1 MNIDSTK
8 QTLGPAGPAPATRA
22 DQTPTQKQIEAL
34 ASANDDQL
42 IEKAVQA
49 LHALN
54 HRATKIRNHKSEFG
68 KASYATALARE
79 TEFIHNLGATFLDAL
94 ALASRANVYT
104 LEVDR
109 SEDDEPCERKCL
121 LCDRVWVGGRRCRC
135 GTNITMAMPE
145 TLYVFDCGNGFRFH
159 LAEDAVSDEVL
170 DLASNIEPHDPSQS
184 QRETPRVGLTV
195 EAQKACVRL
204 AIDRLGRAGTDGP
217 NDQPDRERINE
228 EPFEIMD
235 APAGLDL
242 QVLEHLPVATTAQA
256 RSAIG
261 LARKSSVALD
271 VLLDHCRASPY
282 LVVHVEEAESG
293 APRYL
298 IAASDLGAEWV
309 CGLTQE
315 PVM

>member
-8 QTLGPAGPAPATRA
+8 QNLGPAPAT
-22 DQTPTQKQIEAL
+22 TPRRTSTQKQIEAL

-54 HRATKIRNHKSEFG
+54 HRATKIRNHKSEFR
-68 KASYATALARE
+68 KASIATALGRE
-79 TEFIHNLGATFLDAL
+79 TEFIHNLGATFLEAL
-94 ALASRANVYT
+94 ALAGRANVYT
-104 LEVDR
+104 FELDR
-109 SEDDEPCERKCL
+109 SEDDAPCERKCL
-121 LCDRVWVGGRRCRC
+121 LCNCEWVGGRWCYRCASD
-135 GTNITMAMPE
+135 ITMAMPE
-145 TLYVFDCGNGFRFH
+145 TLYVIDCGNGFRFH

-170 DLASNIEPHDPSQS
+170 DLAIEIEPHGPRQA
-184 QRETPRVGLTV
+184 QGEVPRVGLTV

-204 AIDRLGRAGTDGP
+204 AIDRLARTDGS
-217 NDQPDRERINE
+217 NDQPDRGRMDE
-228 EPFEIMD
+228 EPLEIVE

-242 QVLEHLPVATTAQA
+242 QVLEQLPVATTAQA
-256 RSAIG
+256 RSAIA
-261 LARKSSVALD
+261 LARKSSVSLD

-309 CGLTQE
+309 CGLR
-315 PVM
+315 

>member
-1 MNIDSTK
+1 MIIDSTK
-8 QTLGPAGPAPATRA
+8 QTLGPAPATGVH
-22 DQTPTQKQIEAL
+22 QTPTQKQIEAL

-54 HRATKIRNHKSEFG
+54 HRATKIRNHKSEFR
-68 KASYATALARE
+68 KASIAMVLGRE
-79 TEFIHNLGATFLDAL
+79 TEFIHNLGATFLEAL
-94 ALASRANVYT
+94 ALAGRANVYT
-104 LEVDR
+104 FELDR

-121 LCDRVWVGGRRCRC
+121 LCDCEWVGSRWCYRC
-135 GTNITMAMPE
+135 GSDITMAMPE
-145 TLYVFDCGNGFRFH
+145 TLYVIDCGNGFRFH
-159 LAEDAVSDEVL
+159 LAEASVSDEVL
-170 DLASNIEPHDPSQS
+170 ELAISIEPHDPRPP

-204 AIDRLGRAGTDGP
+204 AIDRLARASTDS

-228 EPFEIMD
+228 EPFEIVE

-242 QVLEHLPVATTAQA
+242 QVLEHLPIATTAQA
-256 RSAIG
+256 RSAIA
-261 LARKSSVALD
+261 LARKVSVALD
-271 VLLDHCRASPY
+271 ELLDHCRASPY

-309 CGLTQE
+309 CGLT
-315 PVM
+315 